1 MLRDSYAAI
10 LFLLLAGS
18 QRLGNRWSGIGS
30 PGRAET
36 VAIEELRFPYPF
48 VWAFLA
54 AWSLLLATVLLR
66 APEAASAFAW
76 NCALIASPVYAAQGL
91 GIVTYLF
98 KRWNMPKSL
107 RILVAVMAVMARW
120 RRRLGIAVATA
131 LPLFGV
137 TEIWIPYRKPKGVGA

>member
-36 VAIEELRFPYPF
+36 VAIEELRIPYPF

-76 NCALIASPVYAAQGL
+76 NCALIASLVYAAQGL

-107 RILVAVMAVMARW
+107 RILVAVTAVISMVTP
-120 RRRLGIAVATA
+120 LGIAVATA

-137 TEIWIPYRKPKGVGA
+137 TENWIHYRKPKGVGA